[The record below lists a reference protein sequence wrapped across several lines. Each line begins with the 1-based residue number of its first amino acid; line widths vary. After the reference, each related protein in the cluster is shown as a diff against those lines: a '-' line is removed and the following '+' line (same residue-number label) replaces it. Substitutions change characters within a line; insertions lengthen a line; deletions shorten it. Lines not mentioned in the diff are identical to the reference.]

1 MKTWALGGPGRIE
14 DASQGNRLYDIE
26 EMLKAYTEKGLTEA
40 EALMVLEDD
49 GETCKRV
56 GIQPAGLQEKI
67 YRQRRARV
75 DEMIAA
81 VDRDR

>member
-1 MKTWALGGPGRIE
+1 
-14 DASQGNRLYDIE
+14 
-26 EMLKAYTEKGLTEA
+26 MLKAYTEKGLTEA

-81 VDRDR
+81 VVTETDNKASFSVSWDG